1 MDLDEAAVAAGVG
14 LIACDE
20 IDSTNAEALRRARRG
35 EQGPLWVTARVQSA
49 GRGRRGRAWTSEP
62 GNLYATLLLTDPSPP
77 ALAPQLSFVAALA
90 LHDTVVQV
98 AATIRPHLE
107 LKWPNDMLCRGA
119 KLAGILVEGEGTP
132 LSAAIGIGVNCTDH
146 PDGTD
151 YPATDFAAEGVKV
164 TPVCLFRALSAAM
177 VRRLR
182 QWERGEHF
190 ATIRA
195 DWLERASGL
204 GHELRVRL
212 AERELTGRFQSLDTA
227 GRLLLRLPDGGIEVI
242 AAGDVF
248 PLYLSAE
255 ASETSEQRDSFEVVS
270 IVPTAAQSGREPD
283 GNRDR

>member
-14 LIACDE
+14 LISCDE

-35 EQGPLWVTARVQSA
+35 EQGPLWVTARLQSA
-49 GRGRRGRAWTSEP
+49 GRGRRGRAWTSGP
-62 GNLYATLLLTDPSPP
+62 GNLHATLLLADPSPP

-90 LHDTVVQV
+90 LHDAVVQI
-98 AATIRPHLE
+98 AAPIRPHLE

-119 KLAGILVEGEGTP
+119 KLAGILLEGEGTP
-132 LSAAIGIGVNCTDH
+132 LSVAIGIGVNCAEH
-146 PDGTD
+146 PDGTA
-151 YPATDFAAEGVKV
+151 YPATDFAAEGVMV
-164 TPVCLFRALSAAM
+164 TPVRLLRALSAAM
-177 VRRLR
+177 LRRLR

-212 AERELTGRFQSLDTA
+212 AGRELTGRFDSLDTS
-227 GRLLLRLPDGGIEVI
+227 GRLLLRLPDGGIEAV
-242 AAGDVF
+242 AAGDIF
-248 PLYLSAE
+248 PLHPSAE
-255 ASETSEQRDSFEVVS
+255 AGESSEQRASFEVVS
-270 IVPTAAQSGREPD
+270 IAPTAAHSSRKPD

>member
-1 MDLDEAAVAAGVG
+1 MNLDEAAVAAGVG
-14 LIACDE
+14 LITCDE
-20 IDSTNAEALRRARRG
+20 IDSTNADALRRARRG

-49 GRGRRGRAWTSEP
+49 GRGRRGRAWTSGP
-62 GNLYATLLLTDPSPP
+62 GNLHATLLLTDPSPP

-90 LHDTVVQV
+90 LHDAIVQIAV
-98 AATIRPHLE
+98 AIRPHLE

-132 LSAAIGIGVNCTDH
+132 LSVAIGIGVNCTEH

-151 YPATDFAAEGVKV
+151 YPATDFAEQGVKV
-164 TPVCLFRALSAAM
+164 TPVRLFRALSAAM

-182 QWERGEHF
+182 QWERGQNF

-212 AERELTGRFQSLDTA
+212 VDRELTGRFESLDTT
-227 GRLLLRLPDGGIEVI
+227 GRLLLRLPDGGIEAI
-242 AAGDVF
+242 AAGDIC
-248 PLYLSAE
+248 PLYPSAE
-255 ASETSEQRDSFEVVS
+255 AGKTSEQRASSDVVS
-270 IVPTAAQSGREPD
+270 IAPTAAQSGRKPD

>member
-14 LIACDE
+14 LIICDQ

-49 GRGRRGRAWTSEP
+49 GRGRRGRAWISGP
-62 GNLYATLLLTDPSPP
+62 GNLHATLLLTDPSPP

-90 LHDTVVQV
+90 LHDAVVEI
-98 AATIRPHLE
+98 AAAIRPHLE
-107 LKWPNDMLCRGA
+107 LKWPNDMLSRGA

-132 LSAAIGIGVNCTDH
+132 LSVGIGIGVNCTEH

-151 YPATDFAAEGVKV
+151 YPATDFAAEGVRV
-164 TPVCLFRALSAAM
+164 TPVCLFRALSATM

-182 QWERGEHF
+182 QWERGDHF

-195 DWLERASGL
+195 DWLERTSGL
-204 GHELRVRL
+204 GHDLRVRVT
-212 AERELTGRFQSLDTA
+212 ERELTGRFESLDAT
-227 GRLLLRLPDGGIEVI
+227 GRLLLRLPDGGIEAI
-242 AAGDVF
+242 AAGDIF
-248 PLYLSAE
+248 PVYPSAE
-255 ASETSEQRDSFEVVS
+255 ADETSGQQASFEVVS
-270 IVPTAAQSGREPD
+270 IAPTAARSGRKPD